1 VRGGWKALNTQ
12 TVGDLCIKYDILFY
26 KILAVQFNIKYLVVV
41 SQKYD
46 FFTFRK
52 YKMNFLCEEKE
63 NTQNE
68 HCLTSQVAHMCTIW
82 GHLNKPCHGF
92 GLDLAHLA

>member
-1 VRGGWKALNTQ
+1 MRDTWKALNTQ

-46 FFTFRK
+46 F
-52 YKMNFLCEEKE
+52 LHSE
-63 NTQNE
+63 N
-68 HCLTSQVAHMCTIW
+68 I
-82 GHLNKPCHGF
+82 K
-92 GLDLAHLA
+92 